1 MIRLD
6 RLGGIPAGI
15 ALSIAAFSAVYPNSV
30 SGIFLDS
37 SDILKLD
44 ISRFAILASCFF

>member
-1 MIRLD
+1 MILLD
-6 RLGGIPAGI
+6 LLGGIPAGI

-30 SGIFLDS
+30 SGIFRDLS
-37 SDILKLD
+37 VILKLD